1 MAAVSRRETFERKHL
16 SEERNGFPFEMCAF
30 DLDGT
35 LMRFDMT
42 ISDDTMNAL
51 ESLRAN
57 GIRVVL
63 ATGRRYEGARE
74 HAMRLG
80 FGEDEPL
87 VCYGGS
93 MIRSIGGETL
103 LENSMPVEGALEVLE
118 WTERRGLHARIFVD
132 EKIVTSPD
140 TPAALAT
147 MASFIED
154 RVETVESPRAWLA
167 ERREDPIKVTIVDSP
182 DDVEEWLGDAE
193 KEFSERYFVTRS
205 LPHYVEIGAADGKK
219 SAALGFLCEK
229 WGISPARILAFGD
242 GENDIDMLRFAG
254 RGVAVGGMTEAV
266 REAADEMTESVNEE
280 GVARY
285 IEGML
290 DGVSGAAS

>member
-1 MAAVSRRETFERKHL
+1 MTLEK
-16 SEERNGFPFEMCAF
+16 NGLQNGLPFEMCAF

-42 ISDDTMNAL
+42 ISDDTMRAL
-51 ESLRAN
+51 GDLRAN
-57 GIRVVL
+57 DIRVVL

-80 FGEDEPL
+80 FSEDEPL

-93 MIRSIGGETL
+93 MIRSIRGETF
-103 LENSMPVEGALEVLE
+103 LENSMPAEGALEILE
-118 WTERRGLHARIFVD
+118 WAEKRGLHARIFMDGQV
-132 EKIVTSPD
+132 VTSPD
-140 TPAALAT
+140 TPAALTA

-154 RVETVESPRAWLA
+154 RVETVESPKAWLA
-167 ERREDPIKVTIVDSP
+167 ENREDPIKVTIVDSP
-182 DDVEEWLGDAE
+182 ADVEEWIGDAE
-193 KEFSERYFVTRS
+193 EAFSERYFVTRS

-219 SAALGFLCEK
+219 SAALNFLCEK
-229 WGISPARILAFGD
+229 WGIPPERIIAFGD

-266 REAADEMTESVNEE
+266 RNAADEMTASVGEE

-285 IEGML
+285 IEGIL
-290 DGVSGAAS
+290 SGASGAGA